1 LSYIAKTG
9 LQWRYLPENFPPY
22 HAVYQQAQRRIRA
35 GVLDAMAG
43 DLRKLLPI
51 LENRASEPSAA
62 ILDGRTLQSVPES
75 GGRY

>member
-1 LSYIAKTG
+1 LRYIAKTG
-9 LQWRYLPENFPPY
+9 LQWRYLLENFPPY
-22 HAVYQQAQRRIRA
+22 HAVYQQAQGRIRA
-35 GVLDAMAG
+35 RVLDAMAR
-43 DLRKLLPI
+43 DLRKLLRI